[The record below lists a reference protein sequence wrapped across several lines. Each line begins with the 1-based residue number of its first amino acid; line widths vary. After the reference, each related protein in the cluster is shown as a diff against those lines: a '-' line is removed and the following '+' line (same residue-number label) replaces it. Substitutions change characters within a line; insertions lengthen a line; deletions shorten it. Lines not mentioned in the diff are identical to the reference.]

1 MAKEDKKGGRP
12 RVNIEPNLVKQE
24 KLRAIA
30 SLYELDELDK
40 KLLKI
45 NNKFPDAPPQH
56 YAEYLN
62 VDLVC
67 ILERMEKPV
76 YKAAWKDYNSSHQ
89 DLFNQSLKKAIR
101 VCMQLMDS
109 ADDNI
114 RLKACDSVFKAL
126 KTDVNLTQVNVQNNT
141 QRVFRSTIQ
150 EDGTLLG
157 MVMDEELNKGVIN
170 ATVETVTE
178 VSKKVE

>member
-12 RVNIEPNLVKQE
+12 RTNIEPNLVKQE

-30 SLYELDELDK
+30 DLYELDDLDR

-45 NNKFPDAPPQH
+45 NNKFPDAPVEH
-56 YAEYLN
+56 YAAYLEQD
-62 VDLVC
+62 VTCVM
-67 ILERMEKPV
+67 ERMEKPV

-89 DLFNQSLKKAIR
+89 DLFNQSIKKAIR
-101 VCMQLMDS
+101 VCMQLMES
-109 ADDNI
+109 ADPNI

-157 MVMDEELNKGVIN
+157 MVMDEELNKEVID
-170 ATVETVTE
+170 ATVETRVE
-178 VSKKVE
+178 VSKEVE